1 MGNRIRK
8 KTAFSGN
15 QTEVARINRA
25 RVKRKG
31 GNSITRKSR
40 LPRELNWNA
49 RYGNPKQY
57 KKQVAIAHRKTH
69 QLCCNCL
76 VRPSK
81 ELHHIRYSDERG
93 LIAGREK
100 IGHDIVPVCLQCH
113 ERVHKQDA
121 WYKDSFDPVK
131 NNCNFPYWAERLRLG
146 YQLLYDG
153 VDFT

>member
-1 MGNRIRK
+1 MAG
-8 KTAFSGN
+8 
-15 QTEVARINRA
+15 INRA
-25 RVKRKG
+25 RVKRKRRYPTAG
-31 GNSITRKSR
+31 KSR
-40 LPRELNWNA
+40 LSGGLDWNA
-49 RYGNPKQY
+49 RYGDPKKY
-57 KKQVAIAHRKTH
+57 RKQVAIAHKRTH

-121 WYKDSFDPVK
+121 WYKDSFDPIK

-146 YQLLYDG
+146 YQLLYGG
-153 VDFT
+153 VIW